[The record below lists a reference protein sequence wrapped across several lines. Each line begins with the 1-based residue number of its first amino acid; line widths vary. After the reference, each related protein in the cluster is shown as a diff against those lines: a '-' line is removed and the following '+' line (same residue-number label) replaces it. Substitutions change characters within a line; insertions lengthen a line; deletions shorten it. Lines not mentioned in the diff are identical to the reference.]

1 MWADQPRSRGLTPS
15 TNLQEILTTMPAIDD
30 TPAEVEHQHHDYQG
44 NAIPWY
50 VRAIWIGFWIFA
62 VVYTVRYLFPALQSE
77 LFQRP

>member
-1 MWADQPRSRGLTPS
+1 MSAPENTS
-15 TNLQEILTTMPAIDD
+15 
-30 TPAEVEHQHHDYQG
+30 AEVEHQHHNYVS

-62 VVYTVRYLFPALQSE
+62 ITYTIRYLFPAMQLE